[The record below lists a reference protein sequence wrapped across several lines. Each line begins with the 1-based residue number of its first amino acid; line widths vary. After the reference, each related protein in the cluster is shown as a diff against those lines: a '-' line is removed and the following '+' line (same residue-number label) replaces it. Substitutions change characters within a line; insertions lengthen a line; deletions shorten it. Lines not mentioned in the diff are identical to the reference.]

1 MSVSGSAGVDITAT
15 SCSSS
20 ATECKHH
27 IKIVY
32 ATVDKVDPTRP
43 TGDIFPGSGI
53 LQLQGRLKPASW
65 LPIPLYS
72 FHDWRKYQITFDGEV
87 GAAFQD
93 FRNNQTLTHPD
104 LMDQSFFDKEISLP
118 PVKTPFKPEK
128 TESLLLTPVLEEAC
142 LYERIGH
149 HELDGINPLLFKE
162 RSKRKGERLASS
174 ETTGRNIG
182 WKDIAVTDIINI

>member
-1 MSVSGSAGVDITAT
+1 MGRGPRGTGLGRGRIAPTWSWMSVSGSAGVDINAT

-20 ATECKHH
+20 ATECKYH

-32 ATVDKVDPTRP
+32 ATVDRVDPTRP

-93 FRNNQTLTHPD
+93 FRNNPTLTHPD
-104 LMDQSFFDKEISLP
+104 LMDRSFFDKEIFLL
-118 PVKTPFKPEK
+118 PVKTSFN
-128 TESLLLTPVLEEAC
+128 L
-142 LYERIGH
+142 
-149 HELDGINPLLFKE
+149 
-162 RSKRKGERLASS
+162 KRPSPCS
-174 ETTGRNIG
+174 
-182 WKDIAVTDIINI
+182 